1 MGELFIMRYEELGSE
16 QKMHVNGV
24 ISKFMDN
31 YIRNNLIW
39 TPEQMYAAFYKEID
53 AQHRSG
59 WYGCKQMV
67 NGEWIFPYYEG
78 NSWLTTSEAKDYI
91 MQKFATKYVKN
102 NKLARKD
109 LPLVERAR
117 FGLKWDEQLFY
128 DINWGL
134 KNGYDFEKT
143 DIVENNDMIPW
154 SILHVEYELM
164 TKYGKNIATV
174 LSELSKSPIE
184 KIFYEKW
191 FSLYYVDKRNPALI
205 PEFCGTRRMFYCY
218 RDIHGRYSFESS
230 ENCVAVN
237 VRYDFAVINYSKQ
250 KMLFIEL
257 DGHDYHKTKDQR
269 INDSIKRTIATNEGW
284 QMNVV
289 TGTQIYQNVQA
300 VFDSMKDYFCYE

>member
-1 MGELFIMRYEELGSE
+1 MRYEELGSE

-24 ISKFMDN
+24 LSKFMDN

-39 TPEQMYAAFYKEID
+39 TPEQMYVALYKEID
-53 AQHRSG
+53 AQHRNG
-59 WYGCKQMV
+59 WYGSKQMV

-78 NSWLTTSEAKDYI
+78 NAWITTSEAKDYI
-91 MQKFATKYVKN
+91 MKKFDANYVKN

-109 LPLVERAR
+109 SPLVERVR
-117 FGLKWDEQLFY
+117 FGLKWDNQLFY

-134 KNGYDFEKT
+134 KNGYNFEKT
-143 DIVENNDMIPW
+143 DMVENNDTIPW
-154 SILHVEYELM
+154 SISHVEYELM
-164 TKYGKNIATV
+164 TKYRKNIMTV
-174 LSELSKSPIE
+174 LLELSKSPIE
-184 KIFYEKW
+184 KMFYEEW
-191 FSLYYVDKRNPALI
+191 FSLYYNDKRNPAII

-218 RDIHGRYSFESS
+218 RDVNGRYSFEQS
-230 ENCVAVN
+230 EDCVAVN
-237 VRYDFAVINYSKQ
+237 VRYDFAVINYNKQ
-250 KMLFIEL
+250 KMLFLEL

-289 TGTQIYQNVQA
+289 TGTQIYQNVRG

>member
-109 LPLVERAR
+109 SPLVERAR

-143 DIVENNDMIPW
+143 ITISENVKVTFFENGHLLG
-154 SILHVEYELM
+154 S
-164 TKYGKNIATV
+164 
-174 LSELSKSPIE
+174 
-184 KIFYEKW
+184 
-191 FSLYYVDKRNPALI
+191 ALI
-205 PEFCGTRRMFYCY
+205 LFQFKYKAEILKGMDNLPNPPRVLDDMMFLCLVYL
-218 RDIHGRYSFESS
+218 I
-230 ENCVAVN
+230 
-237 VRYDFAVINYSKQ
+237 
-250 KMLFIEL
+250 L
-257 DGHDYHKTKDQR
+257 T
-269 INDSIKRTIATNEGW
+269 
-284 QMNVV
+284 
-289 TGTQIYQNVQA
+289 
-300 VFDSMKDYFCYE
+300 

>member
-1 MGELFIMRYEELGSE
+1 
-16 QKMHVNGV
+16 
-24 ISKFMDN
+24 
-31 YIRNNLIW
+31 
-39 TPEQMYAAFYKEID
+39 MYAAFYKEID

-109 LPLVERAR
+109 SPLVERAR

>member
-1 MGELFIMRYEELGSE
+1 M
-16 QKMHVNGV
+16 
-24 ISKFMDN
+24 
-31 YIRNNLIW
+31 IW

-109 LPLVERAR
+109 SPLVERAR

>member
-1 MGELFIMRYEELGSE
+1 MRYEELGSE

-39 TPEQMYAAFYKEID
+39 TPEQMYVAFYKEIET
-53 AQHRSG
+53 QHKKG
-59 WYGCKQMV
+59 WYGCQQKV

-78 NSWLTTSEAKDYI
+78 NSWLTTSEAKEYI
-91 MQKFATKYVKN
+91 MQKFAAKYIKN

-109 LPLVERAR
+109 SPLVERAR
-117 FGLKWDEQLFY
+117 FGLRWDKQLFY

-134 KNGYDFEKT
+134 KNGSDFEKT
-143 DIVENNDMIPW
+143 VTVENNDMIPW
-154 SILHVEYELM
+154 SIEHVEYELS

-174 LSELSKSPIE
+174 LTELSKSSIE

-191 FSLYYVDKRNPALI
+191 FSLYYDDKRNPALI

-218 RDIHGRYSFESS
+218 RDVDGHYSFESS

-289 TGTQIYQNVQA
+289 TGTQIYQNVQ
-300 VFDSMKDYFCYE
+300 VVYDSMKDYFSYE

>member
-1 MGELFIMRYEELGSE
+1 M
-16 QKMHVNGV
+16 
-24 ISKFMDN
+24 
-31 YIRNNLIW
+31 
-39 TPEQMYAAFYKEID
+39 
-53 AQHRSG
+53 
-59 WYGCKQMV
+59 
-67 NGEWIFPYYEG
+67 
-78 NSWLTTSEAKDYI
+78 
-91 MQKFATKYVKN
+91 
-102 NKLARKD
+102 
-109 LPLVERAR
+109 
-117 FGLKWDEQLFY
+117 
-128 DINWGL
+128 GL

-184 KIFYEKW
+184 KIFYAKW